1 MDPPWEMES
10 RPSERLN
17 GTDARNAGNRL
28 RPGPRAHC
36 RETPTQQTAPTSTTP
51 TSRTR
56 HDGTWILLGRWR
68 AAQASDSMEQTPE
81 TPETGSGRAPGLTAD
96 EHPPRP
102 LPPQQRPTPPA
113 EATTTQAPSF

>member
-81 TPETGSGRAPGLTAD
+81 TPETGSGRAPGLTAEKHRPSRQHQHQQPQPHAHGIT
-96 EHPPRP
+96 EHGS
-102 LPPQQRPTPPA
+102 
-113 EATTTQAPSF
+113 SF